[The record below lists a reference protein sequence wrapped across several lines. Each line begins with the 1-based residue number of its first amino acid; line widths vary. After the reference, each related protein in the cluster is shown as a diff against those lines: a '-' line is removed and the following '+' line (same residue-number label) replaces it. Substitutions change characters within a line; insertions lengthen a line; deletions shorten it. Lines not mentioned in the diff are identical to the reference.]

1 MISFWHSVL
10 AIFFIVSIFFAP
22 LQCRALD
29 SKGHWAFKPVKKPL
43 IIGDSK
49 PIDAF
54 VEKKLRINGL
64 SHSQGADRL
73 TLMRRLYLVMHG
85 LPPTPEEVDEFIM
98 DSAPDAF
105 ARLIEKVLAS
115 QRYGERW
122 ASHWLDLVRFGETT
136 GFETNRERPN
146 AWHYRDWVI
155 DSLNFDKPYNQFI
168 REQLAGDAL
177 GESIGT
183 AFLVAG
189 PNDIVKGQDPKLGQM
204 QRMNELD
211 DMINATGTTFLGLTT
226 GCARCHDHKF
236 DPISQKDYYSM
247 QAIFAGVSHGDRPLE
262 PSEIIKQEIEQSK
275 AEIARLKVSLSKFIP
290 KSLPVLREPVNI
302 RFNVENFPT
311 TKAKFVRFTI
321 DSTNSSQPCIDELEI
336 FSGKDN
342 VALASAGTIATSS
355 GDFVHP
361 FHKLDHINDGLYGN
375 TKSWIA
381 AGTTGWV
388 QLEFPK
394 VKNIDR
400 IEWARDREGQF
411 NDRLAVKYRIEV
423 ALDSSNWIQIASS
436 SDRKPF
442 QKSNTE
448 KLQYE
453 FSKFPQNEAK
463 QGRKMLVRLEEL
475 EKHLA
480 NLKNQN
486 KVYAGIFTQPKATY
500 LLYRGDPDAKRDQ
513 VGPDAISAFTSLNLS
528 RSEPEQRRRLALAD
542 WIASPDNTLTA
553 RVLVNRLW
561 QFHFGNGIVGTPSD
575 FGMNGMTPTHPQ
587 LLDWLAAEF
596 MENNWSIKHIHRL
609 ILNSKTWQQSSRPK
623 VDAMKIDSASQ
634 LLWRFP
640 TRRLAAESIRDSV
653 VMMSG
658 LLNLKSGGPGFN
670 GFEVQMENVRH
681 FFPKKSYGFSDWR
694 RMIYMTKVRQ
704 EQESVFG
711 VFDCPDASQ
720 SVPKRSR
727 STTPLQALNLLNS
740 SFLMQQADLFSD
752 RLKKDA
758 GTNTVDQ
765 VNRAFS
771 LCFNRFPSPAEARD
785 ASLFI
790 QSEGLSQ
797 FARALLNTNE
807 FVFIP

>member
-22 LQCRALD
+22 SQCRALD
-29 SKGHWAFKPVKKPL
+29 FKGHWAFKPVKKPF

-98 DSAPDAF
+98 DPAPDAF
-105 ARLIEKVLAS
+105 TRLIEKVLAS

-247 QAIFAGVSHGDRPLE
+247 QAIFAGVSHGDSPLE

-275 AEIARLKVSLSKFIP
+275 AEIARLKVSLTKFIP

-311 TKAKFVRFTI
+311 TKAKIVRFTI

-355 GDFVHP
+355 GDFAHP

-480 NLKNQN
+480 NFKNQN

-771 LCFNRFPSPAEARD
+771 LCFNRFPSSAEVRD

-790 QSEGLSQ
+790 ESEGLSQ

>member
-22 LQCRALD
+22 SQCRALD
-29 SKGHWAFKPVKKPL
+29 FKGHWAFKPVKKPF

-247 QAIFAGVSHGDRPLE
+247 QAIFAGVSHGDSPLE

-275 AEIARLKVSLSKFIP
+275 AEIARLKVSLTKFIP

-311 TKAKFVRFTI
+311 TKAKIVRFTI

-355 GDFVHP
+355 GDFAHP

-463 QGRKMLVRLEEL
+463 QGRKMLVRLEDL
-475 EKHLA
+475 EKRLA
-480 NLKNQN
+480 NFKNQN

-528 RSEPEQRRRLALAD
+528 RSEPEQTRRLALAD

-623 VDAMKIDSASQ
+623 VDAMKIDAASQ

-771 LCFNRFPSPAEARD
+771 LCFNRFPSSAEVRD

-790 QSEGLSQ
+790 ESEGLSQ

>member
-22 LQCRALD
+22 SQCRALD
-29 SKGHWAFKPVKKPL
+29 FKGHWAFKPVKKPF

-98 DSAPDAF
+98 DPAPDAF
-105 ARLIEKVLAS
+105 TRLIEKVLAS

-247 QAIFAGVSHGDRPLE
+247 QAIFAGVSHGDSPLE

-311 TKAKFVRFTI
+311 TKAKIVRFTI

-355 GDFVHP
+355 GDFAHP

-475 EKHLA
+475 EKRLA
-480 NLKNQN
+480 NFKNQN

-771 LCFNRFPSPAEARD
+771 LCFNRFPSSAEVRD

-790 QSEGLSQ
+790 ESEGLSQ

>member
-22 LQCRALD
+22 SQCRALD
-29 SKGHWAFKPVKKPL
+29 SKGHWAFKPVKKPF

-98 DSAPDAF
+98 DPAPDAF
-105 ARLIEKVLAS
+105 TRLIEKVLAS

-262 PSEIIKQEIEQSK
+262 PSEIIKQEIEQTK

-311 TKAKFVRFTI
+311 TKAKIVRFTI

-355 GDFVHP
+355 GDFAHP

-381 AGTTGWV
+381 SGTTGWV

-475 EKHLA
+475 EKRLA
-480 NLKNQN
+480 NFKNQN

-658 LLNLKSGGPGFN
+658 LLNLKSGGAGFD

-681 FFPKKSYGFSDWR
+681 FFPKKSYGFPDWR

-758 GTNTVDQ
+758 GTNTFDQ

-771 LCFNRFPSPAEARD
+771 LCFNRLPSPAEARD

>member
-1 MISFWHSVL
+1 VISFWHSVL

-22 LQCRALD
+22 SQCRALD
-29 SKGHWAFKPVKKPL
+29 FKGHWAFKPVKKPF

-247 QAIFAGVSHGDRPLE
+247 QAIFAGVSHGDSPLE

-275 AEIARLKVSLSKFIP
+275 AEIARLKVSLTKFIP

-311 TKAKFVRFTI
+311 TKAKIVRFTI

-355 GDFVHP
+355 GDFAHP

-475 EKHLA
+475 EKRLA
-480 NLKNQN
+480 NFKNQN
-486 KVYAGIFTQPKATY
+486 RVYAGIFTQPKATY

-528 RSEPEQRRRLALAD
+528 RSEPEQTRRLALAD

-623 VDAMKIDSASQ
+623 VDAMKIDAASQ

-771 LCFNRFPSPAEARD
+771 LCFNRFPSSAEVRD

-790 QSEGLSQ
+790 ESEGLSQ

>member
-22 LQCRALD
+22 SQCRALD
-29 SKGHWAFKPVKKPL
+29 FKGHWAFKPVKKPF

-311 TKAKFVRFTI
+311 TKAKIVRFTI

-355 GDFVHP
+355 GDFAHP

-423 ALDSSNWIQIASS
+423 ALDSSKWIQIASS

-463 QGRKMLVRLEEL
+463 QGRKMLVRLEDL
-475 EKHLA
+475 EKRLA
-480 NLKNQN
+480 NFKNQN

-681 FFPKKSYGFSDWR
+681 FFPKKSYGLPDWR

-771 LCFNRFPSPAEARD
+771 LCFNRFPSSAEVRD

-790 QSEGLSQ
+790 ESEGLSQ

>member
-22 LQCRALD
+22 SQCRALD
-29 SKGHWAFKPVKKPL
+29 FKGHWAFKPVKKPF

-247 QAIFAGVSHGDRPLE
+247 QAIFAGVSHGDSPLE

-275 AEIARLKVSLSKFIP
+275 AEIARLKVSLTKFIP

-311 TKAKFVRFTI
+311 TKAKIVRFTI

-355 GDFVHP
+355 GDFAHP

-475 EKHLA
+475 EKRLA
-480 NLKNQN
+480 NFKNQN
-486 KVYAGIFTQPKATY
+486 RVYAGIFTQPKATY

-528 RSEPEQRRRLALAD
+528 RSEPEQTRRLALAD

-623 VDAMKIDSASQ
+623 VDAMKIDAASQ

-771 LCFNRFPSPAEARD
+771 LCFNRFPSSAEVRD

-790 QSEGLSQ
+790 ESEGLSQ